1 VHGLCAPD
9 APPRALQIKLAQ
21 RKTIR
26 QFTACTMLVHRSMHW
41 ENGSSQGP
49 KEVQKKIVKTYEDG
63 ILFGSKDILFFH
75 VRTNLQKRK
84 EDQQHPMLSSC
95 GVQRRGVEVV
105 G

>member
-1 VHGLCAPD
+1 
-9 APPRALQIKLAQ
+9 
-21 RKTIR
+21 
-26 QFTACTMLVHRSMHW
+26 MHW

-49 KEVQKKIVKTYEDG
+49 KEVQKNRQNLSRWDLIWFE
-63 ILFGSKDILFFH
+63 DILFFH

-105 G
+105 GLGLDKKLEARQVK